1 MNKDIEKHKM
11 YQRLIGRVAN
21 LREKWRDDVDIR
33 VIDAIVAH
41 GRYGYRM
48 PLNIRDD
55 FDKVEGE
62 MLLLTGSG
70 DTWDAFSNYA
80 GYLGEAIRD
89 IRRSRKRKQSYAPV
103 EDALKNSRMQAI
115 SSLDG
120 GFPKSS
126 IQLTAKAMAIH
137 FASLSA

>member
-89 IRRSRKRKQSYAPV
+89 IRR
-103 EDALKNSRMQAI
+103 
-115 SSLDG
+115 
-120 GFPKSS
+120 
-126 IQLTAKAMAIH
+126 
-137 FASLSA
+137 